1 MNTPPDILNKKRGRV
16 ASCLNGILIIS
27 LAICFLNYVP
37 EATHIS
43 EGVQEEGNIFI
54 LKIVKLR
61 KEIDLFQGFSKKY
74 LITLKIS
81 LFHTYGPHSTYYC
94 KYTLFTY
101 FIYWIQKHGHFI

>member
-1 MNTPPDILNKKRGRV
+1 M

-54 LKIVKLR
+54 LKIVKSR

-74 LITLKIS
+74 IITLKIG

-94 KYTLFTY
+94 IRCLHILFIGYKYTVILFSY
-101 FIYWIQKHGHFI
+101 SK